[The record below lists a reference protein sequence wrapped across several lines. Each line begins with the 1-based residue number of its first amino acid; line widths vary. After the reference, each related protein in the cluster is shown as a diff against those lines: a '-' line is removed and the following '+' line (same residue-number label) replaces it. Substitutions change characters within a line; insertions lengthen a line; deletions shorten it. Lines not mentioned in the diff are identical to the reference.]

1 MEKIFREPLY
11 IFLLLGGAMFVL
23 FQQVSN
29 DALPDNAEI
38 VVSKGQIEALE
49 SRFEKVWQRPPGA
62 KELNTLVESYIRE
75 EVLYREA
82 LALGLDK
89 NDGVVR
95 RRLSQKMQFLFEDL
109 ADLEQADDNTLQLFL
124 DKHVDQYTQPT
135 RFSFRQVYFNTS
147 KRGQTTQ
154 AEAAS
159 LLVKL
164 KQGDVDGRFSGDPIM
179 ISHQFDLMRETEV
192 ERILGAHFVQALS
205 ETPTGSWQGPI
216 ESDFGLH
223 LVFIDKFV
231 ASKVPELDDVR
242 MQVVRDWSAKK
253 RMETNQIIYDKV
265 RQRYHVVVEEY
276 AGKNSAEKSTA
287 RLSMN
292 AASQ

>member
-1 MEKIFREPLY
+1 MKVIFKEPLF

-38 VVSKGQIEALE
+38 VVTKGQIEVLE
-49 SRFEKVWQRPPGA
+49 VRFEKVWQRPPGA
-62 KELNTLVESYIRE
+62 MELNTLVESYIRE

-82 LALGLDK
+82 LALGLDI

-95 RRLSQKMQFLFEDL
+95 RRLSQKMQFLFEDF
-109 ADLEQADDNTLQLFL
+109 ADLEQADDITLQLFL
-124 DKHVDQYTQPT
+124 DKHVDQYTQPS
-135 RFSFRQVYFNTS
+135 RFSFRQIYFNTS
-147 KRGQTTQ
+147 KRGEATQ
-154 AEAAS
+154 GEAAS

-164 KQGDVDGRFSGDPIM
+164 KQSEVDGRFSGDPIM
-179 ISHQFDLMRETEV
+179 INHQFDSMRETEV
-192 ERILGAHFVQALS
+192 ERILGAHFVQALG
-205 ETPTGSWQGPI
+205 EIPVGSWQGPI
-216 ESDFGLH
+216 ESGFGLH

-231 ASKVPELDDVR
+231 ASKVPKLDDVR
-242 MQVVRDWSAKK
+242 ARVVRDWTAEK
-253 RMETNQIIYDKV
+253 RTETNRAIYEKV

>member
-1 MEKIFREPLY
+1 
-11 IFLLLGGAMFVL
+11 MFML

-38 VVSKGQIEALE
+38 VVTKGQIEALE
-49 SRFEKVWQRPPGA
+49 VRFEKVWQRSPDA
-62 KELNTLVESYIRE
+62 KELNTLVENYIRE
-75 EVLYREA
+75 EVFYREA

-95 RRLSQKMQFLFEDL
+95 RRLSQKMQFLSEDL
-109 ADLEQADDNTLQLFL
+109 ADFEQADDQTLQLFL
-124 DKHVDQYTQPT
+124 DKHVDQYTQPS
-135 RFSFRQVYFNTS
+135 RFSFRQIYFSTS
-147 KRGQTTQ
+147 KRGEATQ
-154 AEAAS
+154 GEAAS

-164 KQGDVDGRFSGDPIM
+164 KQGEVDSRISGDPIM
-179 ISHQFDLMRETEV
+179 ISHQFDSMRETEV

-216 ESDFGLH
+216 ESGFGLH

-242 MQVVRDWSAKK
+242 TQVVRDWSAK
-253 RMETNQIIYDKV
+253 RRTETSQIIYQKA

-276 AGKNSAEKSTA
+276 AGKNSVEKSTA

>member
-1 MEKIFREPLY
+1 
-11 IFLLLGGAMFVL
+11 MFVL

-38 VVSKGQIEALE
+38 VVTKGQIEALE
-49 SRFEKVWQRPPGA
+49 VRFEKVWQRSPDA
-62 KELNTLVESYIRE
+62 KELNTLVESYIWE
-75 EVLYREA
+75 EVFYREA

-95 RRLSQKMQFLFEDL
+95 RRLSQKMQFLSEDL
-109 ADLEQADDNTLQLFL
+109 ADFEQPDDQTLQLFL
-124 DKHVDQYTQPT
+124 DKHVHQYTQPS
-135 RFSFRQVYFNTS
+135 RFSFRQIYFNTS
-147 KRGQTTQ
+147 KRG
-154 AEAAS
+154 EAAS

-164 KQGDVDGRFSGDPIM
+164 KRGEVDSRIWGDPIM
-179 ISHQFDLMRETEV
+179 ISHQFDSMRETEI

-216 ESDFGLH
+216 ESGFGLH

-242 MQVVRDWSAKK
+242 TQVVRDWSAKK
-253 RMETNQIIYDKV
+253 RTETNQIIYQKA

-276 AGKNSAEKSTA
+276 VGNNSAEKSTA